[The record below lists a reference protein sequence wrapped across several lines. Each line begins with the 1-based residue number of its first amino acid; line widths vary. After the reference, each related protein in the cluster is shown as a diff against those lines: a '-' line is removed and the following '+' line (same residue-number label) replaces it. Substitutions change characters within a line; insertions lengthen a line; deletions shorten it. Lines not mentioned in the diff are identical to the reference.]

1 MAEAFADRAYRP
13 DGQLVS
19 PREPGAVLRDPAAI
33 ADRVVTMVTSGW
45 VTAIDG
51 TQIAVSVES
60 VCVHG
65 DSPGAVQIA
74 TAVRDQLN
82 AAGIDIRA
90 FC

>member
-1 MAEAFADRAYRP
+1 
-13 DGQLVS
+13 
-19 PREPGAVLRDPAAI
+19 
-33 ADRVVTMVTSGW
+33 MVTSGQ
-45 VTAIDG
+45 VSAVDR

-74 TAVRDQLN
+74 TTVRDRLE
-82 AAGIDIRA
+82 AAGTEIRA

>member
-1 MAEAFADRAYRP
+1 
-13 DGQLVS
+13 
-19 PREPGAVLRDPAAI
+19 
-33 ADRVVTMVTSGW
+33 MVTTGQ

-65 DSPGAVQIA
+65 DSPGTVQIA
-74 TAVRDQLN
+74 TAVADRIQ
-82 AAGIDIRA
+82 AAGIEIKA